1 MSKEVITNFKI
12 KSISPIDS
20 RMVISCFT
28 MSEYDYSGDEYN
40 GLSSFNIIDGN
51 YYIYLSPKFTNE
63 YIKPINPTY
72 SYIPKYTSTGNFE
85 NSLIKEDGGN
95 ILVGDFVTMSNLVF
109 ESKFNGNGESI
120 TNINANNISTG
131 TFSISLLENDDENGV
146 FLRSGSESPI
156 YDNSDIIVND
166 GGISFMSNTPV
177 INPQTLTGNSSYLI
191 SSVNYDRIIF
201 IKGDII
207 KSDQTP
213 ISISIQINTDII
225 YRNYFMN
232 NNYKNN
238 FNYFY
243 ILPHSLT
250 STITYQIGGNPYNI
264 TIYSYKFKRT

>member
-20 RMVISCFT
+20 RMVISCT
-28 MSEYDYSGDEYN
+28 MSDYYYSEYEYN

-51 YYIYLSPKFTNE
+51 YYIYLSTFTNE

-72 SYIPKYTSTGNFE
+72 NYIPKYTSTGNLE
-85 NSLIKEDGGN
+85 NSLIKEDGDN

-109 ESKFNGNGESI
+109 ESKFNGNGGSI
-120 TNINANNISTG
+120 TNIDANNISTG

-146 FLRSGSESPI
+146 FLRSRLESPI
-156 YDNSDIIVND
+156 YDNSDIKLTND
-166 GGISFMSNTPV
+166 GISFMNNTPV
-177 INPQTLTGNSSYLI
+177 INTPSLTGNGTYSI
-191 SSVNYDRIIF
+191 GSVNYDRIIF
-201 IKGDII
+201 IKGDTI
-207 KSDQTP
+207 KSDQIP
-213 ISISIQINTDII
+213 ISISIQIDTDII
-225 YRNYFMN
+225 YQNYFMN
-232 NNYKNN
+232 NKKYKNN

-250 STITYQIGGNPYNI
+250 STIAYQIGGNPYDI